1 VIEIIIDILIFI
13 IGIYFG
19 SFFTL
24 AIHRLPKSENITYK
38 ASYCPNCN
46 HKLGILDL
54 IPIFSY
60 TILGGKCRYC
70 KNKIKIKYFLIE
82 ILSGIVFLLFFKT
95 LKLEILDITNKEI
108 IKIIFLSI
116 YIATLFILAGI
127 DKERKIL
134 PKSLI
139 IFIISISV
147 IYIIYSY
154 TLNIENVYAYVI
166 YLIMMIILLSLDT
179 LILNRKVQY
188 SYIIQILIL
197 ILYMIIFSNIY
208 NTIITIMLTILE
220 IGIKNIIIYLKNK
233 KSMIIKKEK
242 IEKPI
247 GFFLSVS
254 NIIVIIMT
262 NYIINYTIKI

>member
-1 VIEIIIDILIFI
+1 
-13 IGIYFG
+13 
-19 SFFTL
+19 
-24 AIHRLPKSENITYK
+24 
-38 ASYCPNCN
+38 
-46 HKLGILDL
+46 
-54 IPIFSY
+54 
-60 TILGGKCRYC
+60 
-70 KNKIKIKYFLIE
+70 
-82 ILSGIVFLLFFKT
+82 
-95 LKLEILDITNKEI
+95 
-108 IKIIFLSI
+108 
-116 YIATLFILAGI
+116 
-127 DKERKIL
+127 
-134 PKSLI
+134 
-139 IFIISISV
+139 
-147 IYIIYSY
+147 
-154 TLNIENVYAYVI
+154 
-166 YLIMMIILLSLDT
+166 MMIILLSLDT